1 MTQERRCH
9 QKTLAPKHHSPEKI
23 SGIKSVNASVHMLNS
38 YLNEKVRKIVAET
51 SNSCGH
57 TDVVNVILS
66 VKSLKK
72 LSNISRCQQ
81 KLELSY
87 ERNAQYWKTEGTKY
101 KRGNRNLKSKFT
113 YTRSSNSSGTHQERN
128 ETAGAQFHVFCTFL
142 LAESLILWLSA
153 SAACPGP
160 KGGLIPEQTSIK
172 HNWSYFN
179 KSL

>member
-72 LSNISRCQQ
+72 LSNTSKHQQ

-87 ERNAQYWKTEGTKY
+87 ERNAQY
-101 KRGNRNLKSKFT
+101 
-113 YTRSSNSSGTHQERN
+113 
-128 ETAGAQFHVFCTFL
+128 
-142 LAESLILWLSA
+142 
-153 SAACPGP
+153 
-160 KGGLIPEQTSIK
+160 
-172 HNWSYFN
+172 
-179 KSL
+179 